1 MILEHQDIATVIKL
15 LKGEEISL
23 QQYLIVQRSKDEEK
37 IAAEQARK
45 AQEDRLVE
53 ETYLEQVQD
62 IERYQEDTTLVT
74 LQGLVLDNPLH

>member
-1 MILEHQDIATVIKL
+1 MMLEHQDIATVIKL

-37 IAAEQARK
+37 VAAEQARK

-53 ETYLEQVQD
+53 ETLEQVQD
-62 IERYQEDTTLVT
+62 IERYQEDATLVT